1 MLSDGVLPIIIIV
14 VTSLYVY
21 LLIKYVVQFGIKNF
35 EIGSIYNGSN
45 NWLNIGPLQAYTS
58 ILYILILALALH
70 YFYYHAIKAGTISGS
85 SNSGNTLILIIA
97 LSFMILFIELFHIIM
112 LKIKGINLITDEII
126 FLCLIILIL
135 ALSFIEA
142 YRKRLGY
149 SWKDYRVLA
158 TIVLC
163 IVCIFSFMEA
173 TTLYYDDPHFLLFT
187 GVYVFLACM
196 LYVYYL
202 PISLKK
208 VKTHDDDKTLK
219 SVIMWWRVLST
230 STLFSILLWPQYI
243 VEGQYYFN
251 NNLLKTK
258 DFFYKLL
265 FPLMIC
271 LLSYTDYSDKTII
284 TELPLPLLPL
294 PLPETPL
301 QNSVMM
307 TGFPYRTSAP
317 IY

>member
-1 MLSDGVLPIIIIV
+1 MLSDGVIPIIIV
-14 VTSLYVY
+14 LTSIYVY
-21 LLIKYVVQFGIKNF
+21 VFLEQTFRGGTNF
-35 EIGSIYNGSN
+35 
-45 NWLNIGPLQAYTS
+45 NIGYIYDNSFTGGLITLRVYIS
-58 ILYILILALALH
+58 ILYILILGLALH
-70 YFYYHAIKAGTISGS
+70 YFCYGTISG
-85 SNSGNTLILIIA
+85 SNSGNTLLIA
-97 LSFMILFIELFHIIM
+97 VSFVILFFELFRIIIITNIM
-112 LKIKGINLITDEII
+112 KQSKENNLHAEKIS
-126 FLCLIILIL
+126 LCLIILIL
-135 ALSFIEA
+135 ALSFTEA

-173 TTLYYDDPHFLLFT
+173 TTLYYDEPHFLLFT

-219 SVIMWWRVLST
+219 SVVMWWRVLST
-230 STLFSILLWPQYI
+230 STLFSILLWPKCI

-251 NNLLKTK
+251 DNLLKTK

-301 QNSVMM
+301 QNSLM
-307 TGFPYRTSAP
+307 TGFPDRTSAP